1 VDLNTKTA
9 PEADPELH
17 AKPRFDPPELE
28 NAGPTAHGD
37 PMGTPATDERILW
50 KGRPDMRVLAR
61 TAFHTRSVAIYFA
74 ILVAISLAMGNVQ
87 SAAIIAALG
96 IAGLGVLNL
105 LAWLSVRST
114 LYILTDTR
122 LIMRIGMAIETR
134 INVPLKQIA
143 AANLKKRG
151 KDHGDIAVELKGER
165 LLGYLLMWPHVRPF
179 RLARPEPM
187 LRGIAEPET
196 VARMLADARAEH
208 GAIERNLTEIKEPG
222 STAARPVHGATAH
235 ASSAATLADT
245 KPMSDKGLEGAP
257 A

>member
-1 VDLNTKTA
+1 MDLKTKTMPA
-9 PEADPELH
+9 ADPELH

-37 PMGTPATDERILW
+37 PMGTPAADEKILW
-50 KGRPDMRVLAR
+50 KGRPDRSVLAR

-74 ILVAISLAMGNVQ
+74 ILVAVSVAMGNYQ
-87 SAAIIAALG
+87 SAAIIAALCV
-96 IAGLGVLNL
+96 AGLGVLNL

-134 INVPLKQIA
+134 INVPLKQIS
-143 AANLKKRG
+143 AANLKMRG

-179 RLARPEPM
+179 RLSRPEPM
-187 LRGIAEPET
+187 LRGIAEPEK
-196 VARMLADARAEH
+196 VARMLADACAEH
-208 GAIERNLTEIKEPG
+208 ISIERNLTEIKEAATPG
-222 STAARPVHGATAH
+222 ARQVNGPAAH
-235 ASSAATLADT
+235 AKSGAPLSET
-245 KPMSDKGLEGAP
+245 KELSDNGLEGAP